1 MTGWLVAIFYT
12 DRLYCPIWPKQEKMK
27 ASTADMICDHSSS
40 CVSGID
46 SELGLT
52 TVRSRLQ
59 SAPELPALD
68 LPPISKHVRWICG
81 NYLRFLTSGDPDL
94 WLFDLRRSAEHL
106 GATILDPKNWLSFCP
121 SVLTKEP
128 EMLQPDAFCKH
139 TMQQNATAIGALP
152 QTPLWE
158 LTALPQTI

>member
-1 MTGWLVAIFYT
+1 MTSPTITNHKMTMTGWLVAIFYT

-59 SAPELPALD
+59 SAPELPAH
-68 LPPISKHVRWICG
+68 PPALL
-81 NYLRFLTSGDPDL
+81 N
-94 WLFDLRRSAEHL
+94 E
-106 GATILDPKNWLSFCP
+106 AT
-121 SVLTKEP
+121 VALTKKLEP
-128 EMLQPDAFCKH
+128 SQARKLQ
-139 TMQQNATAIGALP
+139 MSQQ
-152 QTPLWE
+152 
-158 LTALPQTI
+158 LTVWSKFMTTKQQRRLLTYSRAPTCPRVVGFFYTSRKQLQI